1 MNFNFG
7 ASRDRHF
14 PAAVVAYRP
23 RTVERILSAGALS
36 AVLGVVAMKCLGQLY
51 VRQQSEDRMVARS
64 PALVRSPR

>member
-14 PAAVVAYRP
+14 PASAVAYRP

-36 AVLGVVAMKCLGQLY
+36 AVLGVVARTCLSLY